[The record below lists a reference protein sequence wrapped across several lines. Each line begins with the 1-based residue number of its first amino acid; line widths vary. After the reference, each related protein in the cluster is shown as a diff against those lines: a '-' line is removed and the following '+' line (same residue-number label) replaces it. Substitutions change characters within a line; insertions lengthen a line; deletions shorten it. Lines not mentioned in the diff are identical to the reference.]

1 MSLNPPMPQDNTDQ
15 KQQPTLLT
23 AGIAVAVA
31 WTLIAALSLTG
42 NLYQHRQETEAIVL
56 NIARTHLEKD
66 ILFRQWMTHHGTLYA
81 PVTVDTQPNPYLQP
95 EHFPERDIV
104 TPSGRRL
111 TLINPAYM
119 IRQLYEDAAPQSSKH
134 PYGRLASLRP
144 INPENSADP
153 WEEKALLAFTGG
165 VTEKSELVKEA
176 QTLQMRLI
184 RPIIAEPNCLTA
196 CHSWQDIKA
205 GDVMG
210 GLSITI
216 PMAPFIAAT
225 NKHTLVIWTAHLALW
240 LLVLVGIGFAFAG
253 MHKRNLAR
261 QQGAVALRRSEEHFR
276 SLIENA
282 LDIITVLDP
291 DGVAIFESP
300 SLQRV
305 LGHTAPVMTHQPLV
319 EALHP
324 DDRTRV
330 AAILARLAAQPGTTE
345 TFEMRCQHHDGSWR
359 ILEAVGQ
366 RIAQLLP
373 PAAYV
378 INSRDITT
386 RKLAEEK
393 LLSYQR
399 QLRSLAA
406 RLSQAEDE
414 TRRAIAND
422 LHEQLG
428 QNLSVLKL
436 KLGTLLKATP
446 QAETLA
452 QLSAFDELL
461 ASTIKETRNLTFELS
476 PPILYDIGLEAAII
490 WLAEQFQARNRI
502 ICRVEDDGNEKPIDT
517 VLRGILFRAVQEALL
532 NILKHA
538 GAGRVNIGIRRV
550 EEAIRIDI
558 VDDGCGFTPPPQENH
573 TGHAPGFG
581 LFSIRER
588 LSLLDGALEV
598 VSAPGSG
605 TRLTMTA
612 PLRQDADVTGDEE
625 GLPA

>member
-1 MSLNPPMPQDNTDQ
+1 MPQDNINQ
-15 KQQPTLLT
+15 KRHPTLLA
-23 AGIAVAVA
+23 AGLAVAVA
-31 WTLIAALSLTG
+31 WTLIVLLSLNG
-42 NLYQHRQETEAIVL
+42 SLYQHRQETEAIVL
-56 NIARTHLEKD
+56 NVARTHLEKD

-81 PVTVDTQPNPYLQP
+81 PVTEKTQPNPYLQP

-111 TLINPAYM
+111 TQINPAYM
-119 IRQLYEDAAPQSSKH
+119 IRQLYADATPQHAKH
-134 PYGRLASLRP
+134 PYGRVTSLRP

-153 WEEKALLAFTGG
+153 WEKKALQDFIGG
-165 VTEKSELVKEA
+165 ATEKSELIKDA
-176 QTLQMRLI
+176 GAPLMRLI
-184 RPIIAEPNCLTA
+184 RPVIAEPDCLTA
-196 CHSWQDIKA
+196 CHSGEGVKS

-210 GLSITI
+210 GLSITV
-216 PMAPFIAAT
+216 PMAPFIEAT
-225 NKHTLVIWTAHLALW
+225 RKHTLGIWAAHLTLW

-261 QQGAVALRRSEEHFR
+261 QQGAEALRRSEAHFR

-282 LDIITVLDP
+282 LDIITVLDQ
-291 DGVAIFESP
+291 DGLTVFESP

-305 LGHTAPVMTHQPLV
+305 LGRKSPMIANQPLI
-319 EALHP
+319 EMLHP
-324 DDRTRV
+324 DDRNRV
-330 AAILARLAAQPGTTE
+330 SAILARLAAQPGTTE
-345 TFEMRCQHHDGSWR
+345 TFEMRCQHGDGYWR

-366 RIAQLLP
+366 RIADLLP
-373 PAAYV
+373 PAAFV

-436 KLGTLLKATP
+436 KLGTLMKATP

-452 QLSAFDELL
+452 QLRSFDELL
-461 ASTIKETRNLTFELS
+461 ATTIKETRNLTFELS

-490 WLAEQFQARNRI
+490 WLAEQFQGRNRI
-502 ICRVEDDGNEKPIDT
+502 ICWVEDDGNEKPIDT
-517 VLRGILFRAVQEALL
+517 VLRGILFRAVQEAL
-532 NILKHA
+532 NNVLKHA
-538 GAGRVNIGIRRV
+538 GAQRVTIGIRRV
-550 EEAIRIDI
+550 ETTIRIDI
-558 VDDGCGFTPPPQENH
+558 VDDGCGFAPAPQDNH
-573 TGHAPGFG
+573 PGHAPGFG

-588 LSLLDGALEV
+588 LSLLGGALEIA
-598 VSAPGSG
+598 STPGSG

-612 PLRQDADVTGDEE
+612 PLRQEADATGDDDP
-625 GLPA
+625 LPT